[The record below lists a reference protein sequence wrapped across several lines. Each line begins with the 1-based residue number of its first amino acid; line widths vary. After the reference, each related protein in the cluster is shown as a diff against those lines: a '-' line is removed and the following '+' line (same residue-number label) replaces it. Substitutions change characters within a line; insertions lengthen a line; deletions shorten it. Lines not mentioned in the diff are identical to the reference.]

1 MNKILGPINMNIR
14 QIDISQCKNFLVKF
28 LGDIEKGLYIDEVQ
42 RQRAYEVYDH
52 YINDLNQNSY
62 IHIRW
67 EKLMEGDNNEK

>member
-1 MNKILGPINMNIR
+1 MNIR

>member
-1 MNKILGPINMNIR
+1 MNIR

-42 RQRAYEVYDH
+42 KQRAYEVYDH